1 MDISEL
7 LYSKEMS
14 PLEFKFENLCAPPIE
29 CYLTYQDI
37 NSLYN
42 IASSLRWASDVKKKY
57 NEMDKIMRN
66 RGFQHFA
73 CGTNRRIY
81 RYLEDDSFLFKVAID
96 RVGLEDN
103 PNEFRNQE
111 LLKPFVAKMFH
122 TTPCGT
128 VASVEKVMPIAT
140 RNQFKIIASDVFDM
154 LYQKIL
160 GKYVL
165 EDIGE
170 KHFMNYGIRKGFGP
184 CLLDYPY
191 LFEVDYEKLQCKDT
205 LPNGT
210 ICNGYIDYDI
220 GFNVLKCER
229 CGKEY
234 TARSL
239 QKFIKEEKI
248 YIESKTDYRYSNFKF
263 KVIDNNSG
271 KIIVDGTSNESEII
285 Y

>member
-1 MDISEL
+1 MDISNL

-14 PLEFKFENLCAPPIE
+14 PLEFKFENLYAPPIE
-29 CYLTYQDI
+29 FFLSYQDI
-37 NSLYN
+37 SSLHN

-57 NEMDKIMRN
+57 KEMDRIMKN
-66 RGFQHFA
+66 RGFLHYA

-81 RYLEDDSFLFKVAID
+81 RYIEDDSFLFKVALD

-103 PNEFRNQE
+103 PNEFKNQE
-111 LLKPFVAKMFH
+111 LLKPFVSKMFH

-128 VASVEKVMPIAT
+128 VASVEKVLPIAT
-140 RNQFKIIASDVFDM
+140 RNQFKEIAPDIFDM

-191 LFEVDYEKLQCKDT
+191 LFEVDYEKLQCKNI
-205 LPNGT
+205 LPNGCV
-210 ICNGYIDYDI
+210 CNGYIDYDI
-220 GFNVLKCER
+220 GFNVLRCEK

-234 TARSL
+234 TARSI
-239 QKFIKEEKI
+239 QKYIKEEKL
-248 YIESKTDYRYSNFKF
+248 YIESEYDYRYSNFKF
-263 KVIDNNSG
+263 KVLDLNSG
-271 KIIVDGTSNESEII
+271 EIIVDGTNNESEII